1 MRFELIRNIDPTR
14 PETWQDKI
22 FITIDLDWCKDLML
36 EMVIDLL
43 EEHNTKA
50 TFFVTHQTPLLER
63 IRKNP
68 NFELGI
74 HPNFNPLLEGNQIYG
89 KNYKEV
95 IDFFMEIVPEAVSI
109 RSHSITQNSKILDY
123 LCEKSIKYDLNTF
136 LSFNSG
142 IIAKPFIYRN
152 GLIKVPYFWEDD
164 VALILKGGFDL
175 KSLLD
180 YEGIKVFNFHPI
192 HIFLNTDHIHR
203 YEQAKN
209 LTSYKEFALN
219 INKTN
224 YGTCNFFLDL
234 IKGG

>member
-1 MRFELIRNIDPTR
+1 MKKKFELIRNIDPTR

-142 IIAKPFIYRN
+142 IIAKPLLEWAN
-152 GLIKVPYFWEDD
+152 
-164 VALILKGGFDL
+164 
-175 KSLLD
+175 KSS
-180 YEGIKVFNFHPI
+180 
-192 HIFLNTDHIHR
+192 IFLGR
-203 YEQAKN
+203 
-209 LTSYKEFALN
+209 
-219 INKTN
+219 
-224 YGTCNFFLDL
+224 
-234 IKGG
+234 